1 MASERR
7 TIRMELNRVEGD
19 MEVRLEL
26 AGHDVTDAWCVGT
39 MFRGFEQIL
48 AGRDPGDALVIAP
61 RICGICS
68 TSQLYAAA
76 SALETAYGLPIAAN
90 GTRIRNLCLMAE
102 SVMSDAR
109 HTFLMFTPDFCNPA
123 YAGHPLSGTV
133 HELFEPPFK
142 GRLARATVEH
152 TKRILAIVIAFGGPV
167 AALHLHDAR
176 RRDVRPGRGQAR
188 RVRRRRSTAIEAWY
202 ERDVLGCASEEWLA
216 LETAEDFDEWMEA
229 PAHHDSALG
238 VFARFGR
245 SIGLAEQ
252 ARGTPHLLSTGSYY
266 DPERWQPPFEERPCL
281 APGGFYDGERGTIE
295 PFSHLSVA
303 EHMRYSR
310 LADPG
315 APRHPWESE
324 TAPDESRDE
333 AYSYAKATRYKDR
346 VVQLGP
352 LADLVLGGD
361 PLTRSLLAAQGASTW
376 LRQFTRLHRPVATL
390 QVMRATVDELR
401 AHLDEPTYIPSEPQT
416 EGDGFGAIN
425 AARGSLEHWVRIRD
439 GKIANYQIITP
450 TAWNGSPR
458 DSTRPA
464 RALGG
469 ELRRARDRGSRQPRR
484 ALPRGA
490 LARRMPRVHGPRRER
505 ARRAAAVH
513 VRVTGA
519 PAAVHVVCLGNP
531 WHGDDGF
538 GRHVFRRLRR
548 RDDLPPA
555 VELFDAGIAGLD
567 VLRPAR
573 RVRQGGRSWTP
584 CASAHRSA
592 PSTASRRATSSRP
605 AASSACTSWGCPAC
619 SPRSRRSRATRPKSS

>member
-142 GRLARATVEH
+142 GRLARETVEH
-152 TKRILAIVIAFGGPV
+152 TKRILATVIAFGGQWPHSTYMMPGGVTCALDEDKLAECDV
-167 AALHLHDAR
+167 AID
-176 RRDVRPGRGQAR
+176 GY
-188 RVRRRRSTAIEAWY
+188 EAWY
-202 ERDVLGCASEEWLA
+202 EREVLGCTSEEWLA
-216 LETAEDFDEWMEA
+216 LKTAEDFDGWMEA
-229 PAHHDSALG
+229 PAHHDRALG

-303 EHMRYSR
+303 QHMRYSR
-310 LADPG
+310 LEDPG

-324 TAPDESRDE
+324 TVPDESRDE

-352 LADLVLGGD
+352 LADLV
-361 PLTRSLLAAQGASTW
+361 PAATRSRARCSP
-376 LRQFTRLHRPVATL
+376 LR
-390 QVMRATVDELR
+390 
-401 AHLDEPTYIPSEPQT
+401 EP
-416 EGDGFGAIN
+416 
-425 AARGSLEHWVRIRD
+425 ARGC
-439 GKIANYQIITP
+439 
-450 TAWNGSPR
+450 GS
-458 DSTRPA
+458 S
-464 RALGG
+464 RAYIVPSPPC
-469 ELRRARDRGSRQPRR
+469 RSC
-484 ALPRGA
+484 
-490 LARRMPRVHGPRRER
+490 ARRSASCARTSTNPRTSTPSRRPKATASAR
-505 ARRAAAVH
+505 STPPGAASSTGSGSGTARSPTTRSSRPPPGTARRATAAAGAG
-513 VRVTGA
+513 TG
-519 PAAVHVVCLGNP
+519 
-531 WHGDDGF
+531 
-538 GRHVFRRLRR
+538 
-548 RDDLPPA
+548 
-555 VELFDAGIAGLD
+555 
-567 VLRPAR
+567 
-573 RVRQGGRSWTP
+573 
-584 CASAHRSA
+584 
-592 PSTASRRATSSRP
+592 RRASS
-605 AASSACTSWGCPAC
+605 G
-619 SPRSRRSRATRPKSS
+619 SR